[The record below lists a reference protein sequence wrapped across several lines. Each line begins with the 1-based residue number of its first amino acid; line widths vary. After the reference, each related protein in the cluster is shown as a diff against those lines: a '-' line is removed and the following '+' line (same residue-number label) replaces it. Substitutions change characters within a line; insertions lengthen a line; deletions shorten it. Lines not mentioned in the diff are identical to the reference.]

1 MGKFSKRSFVVENPF
16 FYFPS
21 IQIHPFGPNSPSGVN
36 QDEIKCRVP
45 FLSAANRTRINQ
57 NVVLAFK
64 DEIEI
69 SISIVQERLNS
80 FRFRSRFKKLSRC
93 FPTVIFW
100 ADIFPHFSYLRLKCL
115 FVIIFVP
122 INFLVNFLTSYDYF
136 GSVSNQFCCGG
147 IFVHAICFQTSSPTY
162 SGAAD
167 MGLDIGAVCKRE
179 DIVESGPPYWRLD
192 SVYLRK
198 CQCTAQP
205 TPSGRN
211 SLRGL
216 LETLF

>member
-1 MGKFSKRSFVVENPF
+1 MKLNVAFRSSLQRIEPAT
-16 FYFPS
+16 
-21 IQIHPFGPNSPSGVN
+21 
-36 QDEIKCRVP
+36 IKTSCWH
-45 FLSAANRTRINQ
+45 LKTKLISAA
-57 NVVLAFK
+57 FK
-64 DEIEI
+64 RDWIHSDFEAD
-69 SISIVQERLNS
+69 L
-80 FRFRSRFKKLSRC
+80 KKLSRY

-100 ADIFPHFSYLRLKCL
+100 ADIFPHFSFLRLKCL

-205 TPSGRN
+205 TLSGRN

-216 LETLF
+216 LETLFWWKTAIRDEPQVLRVWSEYCLFDAT